1 MRRAATTLVLLLLAG
16 CAIAGAPGA
25 GPAGDDKESSA
36 TVVARWAPAETPR
49 AVVLALHGFNDR
61 KAAFE
66 DFGKFAAA
74 RGVLV
79 EAYDQ
84 SGFGARPNRG
94 LWPGADVL
102 ADEAKE
108 RVRELHG
115 QYPGVPIYVLGES
128 MGAAIAMVAFSDPQ
142 APPIAGLV
150 LSAPAVWGGKNLGG
164 FYRAVLTAANLAIPW
179 VRLTGEGLN
188 IQASDNIPGLIRLG
202 RDPLYIRAT
211 RVDAIAG
218 LVRLMDQAIDHG
230 PDLHVR
236 TLVLTGANDQVV
248 PPTAQADFVRELPA
262 QGCSVVTYLRGWHL
276 LLLDLQREAV
286 FRDILAWMDGRP
298 LPSGLDRP
306 CGPARPS
313 EDRVAGSPH
322 DATVTRSEPAPG

>member
-1 MRRAATTLVLLLLAG
+1 VRRAAAASLLLLLAG
-16 CAIAGAPGA
+16 CAVDGPSAPVAEKIASDP
-25 GPAGDDKESSA
+25 P
-36 TVVARWAPAETPR
+36 VVMARWAPPEQPR

-102 ADEAKE
+102 AEEARE
-108 RVRELHG
+108 HVRELHR
-115 QYPGVPIYVLGES
+115 QYPSVPVYLLGES
-128 MGAAIAMVAFSDPQ
+128 MGAAVAVVALTGPQ
-142 APPIAGLV
+142 APPIDGLI
-150 LSAPAVWGGKNLGG
+150 LSAPAVWGGKDLSGL
-164 FYRAVLTAANLAIPW
+164 YRAVLTAANLAIPW
-179 VRLTGEGLN
+179 VTLTGEGLN

-218 LVRLMDQAIDHG
+218 LVGLMDEALNRG
-230 PDLHVR
+230 PELRVR
-236 TLVLTGANDQVV
+236 TLVLTGARDEVV
-248 PPTAQADFVRELPA
+248 PPQSQADFVRSLPG
-262 QGCSVVTYLRGWHL
+262 QGCSVVTYLHGWHL
-276 LLLDLQREAV
+276 LLLDLQRETV
-286 FRDILAWMDGRP
+286 FRDILGWMDHEP
-298 LPSGLDRP
+298 LPSGLERP
-306 CGPARPS
+306 CGPAGTP
-313 EDRVAGSPH
+313 DARVAGPPH
-322 DATVTRSEPAPG
+322 DGTLTRGEPGVG